1 MFFKETRREIHKA
14 LIRDREENVRF
25 NEMII
30 ESYQKMEKLYTSYPG
45 RAEREKADEYRK
57 MVSQWKK
64 QFSVSPGKAC
74 TSKREYD
81 EMYRDKQSLPSFRAE
96 YSMRPE
102 TGPKSS

>member
-57 MVSQWKK
+57 MVSQWKSNLASARGRLA
-64 QFSVSPGKAC
+64 QA
-74 TSKREYD
+74 KREYD
-81 EMYRDKQSLPSFRAE
+81 EMYRDVTVLPTHLSLFHQP
-96 YSMRPE
+96 
-102 TGPKSS
+102 G

>member
-57 MVSQWKK
+57 MVSQWK
-64 QFSVSPGKAC
+64 SNLASARGRLA
-74 TSKREYD
+74 SK
-81 EMYRDKQSLPSFRAE
+81 K
-96 YSMRPE
+96 
-102 TGPKSS
+102 GI

>member
-57 MVSQWKK
+57 MVSQWKSNLASARGRLA
-64 QFSVSPGKAC
+64 QA
-74 TSKREYD
+74 KREYD
-81 EMYRDKQSLPSFRAE
+81 EMYRDKQSLPLIQSEIFNK
-96 YSMRPE
+96 
-102 TGPKSS
+102 T